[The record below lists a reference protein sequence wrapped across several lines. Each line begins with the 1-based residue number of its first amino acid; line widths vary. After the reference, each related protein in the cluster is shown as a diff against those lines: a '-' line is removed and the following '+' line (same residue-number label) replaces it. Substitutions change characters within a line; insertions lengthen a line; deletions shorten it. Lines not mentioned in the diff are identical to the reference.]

1 MNDYKIVIDAGHGG
15 DDPGASGNG
24 IIEKDLNLKISN
36 YMYDRFRELGVPVK
50 IIRSTDET
58 ISPTE
63 RVNRVLDAF
72 GNSEDVVVIS
82 NHINAGGGE
91 GAEVIYAL
99 RNDDTLSNLVL
110 QELANEGQII
120 RKAYQR
126 RLPSDTSKDYY
137 FMQRNTGITEP
148 ITVEYGF
155 LDTEADAEK
164 LKNNY
169 IDYAEAVVRAVLQ
182 YIGYT
187 DTTKNTYTV
196 QKGDSL
202 WSIAKKY
209 NTTVEELKV
218 ANNLSSNLL
227 SVGQILKIPTVQEV
241 PENYTIYTVQKG
253 DTLYKIA
260 NEYNLTVDDLIE
272 YNNLSSTNLSIGQ
285 KILIPNEIINESEYD
300 TYIVKAGDSLYRIA
314 INYNTTVDNLMDIN
328 NLSSNLLSIGQ
339 KLLVPKT
346 TNQTPD
352 NFNYVVK
359 LGDTLYSIANK
370 YNTTVDEIKKLNNL
384 TSNLLNVGQTLKIPS
399 SSEVTYVVK
408 SGDNLYS
415 IANKYNTT
423 VDEIKRK
430 NNLTSNLLSIGQILV
445 I

>member
-72 GNSEDVVVIS
+72 GNSNDVVVIS

-209 NTTVEELKV
+209 NTTVEELKA

-227 SVGQILKIPTVQEV
+227 SVGQILKIPTAQEV

-346 TNQTPD
+346 TNQTPN